1 MGARD
6 REGLTPLLVLAGP
19 TAVGKT
25 DLSIALAKRINAEII
40 SADSVQ
46 IYRGLNIGSAKVP
59 LMQRQEVRHHLI
71 DVVEPAQSFSVAD
84 YQILASSAIEDVW
97 RRGHFPLLVGGTGLW
112 IRALT
117 QSYPFPK
124 EATQERNLREHLERM
139 GEHYGWEGLRR
150 QLRLVDPES
159 WEHIHANDHRR
170 MIRALEVFLTTHRRL
185 PRNTG
190 RPSRYQTR
198 YWVLTRPLWELQER
212 IQQRVEAMLAE
223 GFEEEV
229 RELLRQG
236 LSPKAQSMGSIGYRD
251 MVDWFWGKCTR
262 RERDTLIIKHTRA
275 YAKRQLTWWRSEP
288 EARWLDLSVW
298 SSDEIL
304 SRLELSARELI

>member
-1 MGARD
+1 M
-6 REGLTPLLVLAGP
+6 PLLVLAGP

-25 DLSIALAKRINAEII
+25 DLSIDLAKRINAEII

-46 IYRGLNIGSAKVP
+46 IYRGLDIGSAKVS
-59 LMQRQEVRHHLI
+59 LMQRQTIAHHLV
-71 DVVEPAQSFSVAD
+71 DVVDSDQSFSVAD
-84 YQILASSAIEDVW
+84 YQVLASSAIEDVW

-117 QSYPFPK
+117 QNYPFPK
-124 EATQERNLREHLERM
+124 ETPSNRNLREHLADI
-139 GEHYGWEGLRR
+139 GEHYGWDGLRR
-150 QLRLVDPES
+150 QLRLVDPDS
-159 WEHIHANDHRR
+159 WEHIHPNDHRR
-170 MIRALEVFLTTHRRL
+170 MIRALEVFLTTQRRL

-190 RPSRYQTR
+190 GAWRYQTR
-198 YWVLTRPLWELQER
+198 YWVLTRPLLDLQER
-212 IQQRVEAMLAE
+212 IRQRVEAMLAE

-251 MVDWFWGKCTR
+251 MVDWFWGKSTR
-262 RERDTLIIKHTRA
+262 SERDMLIIKHTRA

-298 SSDEIL
+298 SHDEIL
-304 SRLELSARELI
+304 SRLELSAQELISSQ

>member
-1 MGARD
+1 M
-6 REGLTPLLVLAGP
+6 LAGP

-71 DVVEPAQSFSVAD
+71 DVVEPDQSFSVAD
-84 YQILASSAIEDVW
+84 YQILASLAIEDVW

-124 EATQERNLREHLERM
+124 EAMQERNLREHLERM

-159 WEHIHANDHRR
+159 WEHIHPNDHRR
-170 MIRALEVFLTTHRRL
+170 MIRALEVFLTTQRRL

-190 RPSRYQTR
+190 RPSQYQTR

-236 LSPKAQSMGSIGYRD
+236 LSPKAQSLGSIGYRD

-262 RERDTLIIKHTRA
+262 RERDPLIIKHTRA